1 MGDVYAGRDARG
13 RFRNGGQGGPGRP
26 RGAPNKPL
34 KVTLA
39 ASHSPKNVSAAL
51 DRLATENRSNTNE
64 SPSVPV
70 HHARHLRS
78 NTATAHGLVYWARP
92 SDATAFR
99 TDAPTQR

>member
-39 ASHSPKNVSAAL
+39 ASHSPKNVSAG
-51 DRLATENRSNTNE
+51 T
-64 SPSVPV
+64 
-70 HHARHLRS
+70 
-78 NTATAHGLVYWARP
+78 
-92 SDATAFR
+92 
-99 TDAPTQR
+99 